1 MTETTPIDWTTT
13 RTTTSNVR
21 ISDGGAEYFAT
32 VDPALHPAEI
42 VDEFVRTYEGPET
55 DEQREALRATLT
67 ITTL

>member
-1 MTETTPIDWTTT
+1 MNANRINWTTT
-13 RTTTSNVR
+13 PTTGSTIR
-21 ISDGGAEYFAT
+21 IADEGCEYFAT
-32 VDPALHPAEI
+32 LPAGMTTAEI